1 MQIRIIGNADL
12 VMKIRKLLGKN
23 VKVYPSKADSEEYRI
38 YLNYDDAVIEQWID
52 LIENS
57 EYPIEFDPKDFR

>member
-12 VMKIRKLLGKN
+12 VMRIRKLLGTN
-23 VKVYPSKADSEEYRI
+23 VKVYPSKTDSGEYRI
-38 YLNYDDAVIEQWID
+38 YLNYDDAAIEQWID
-52 LIENS
+52 LIETS

>member
-12 VMKIRKLLGKN
+12 VMRVRKLLGEN
-23 VKVYPSKADSEEYRI
+23 AKVYPSKTNSGEYRI
-38 YLNYDDAVIEQWID
+38 YLSYDDAVIEQWIH
-52 LIENS
+52 LIETS